1 MNIENNSKRID
12 SFTMRAM
19 IAMIAIGAISA
30 MGASIITMLSHLG
43 CLSYDILSSMD
54 FPRQFT

>member
-19 IAMIAIGAISA
+19 IAMVAIGVISA
-30 MGASIITMLSHLG
+30 MGAGIITMLSHLG

-54 FPRQFT
+54 FPR